1 MKIAVIGGG
10 PAGLYFSIL
19 MKLADSSH
27 QITVYE
33 RNARGNTFGWGV
45 VFSDETINN
54 FLSADPTT
62 SERIS
67 ASLYHWD
74 DIHVYFKEQKI
85 ASSGHGFSGIA
96 RKALLEILTA
106 RAEELGVEIEFG
118 ADVEDFSA
126 LSDKD
131 LIVAADGI
139 FSRTRESYAEFFK
152 PDIDWRHCKYIWMGT
167 EKLFDAFSF
176 FFEKTEFGWF
186 QAHCYRF
193 SEELSTFI
201 VECPEEV
208 WRAAGIDKMSK
219 DEGVKFCEQLF
230 GKYLDGKAL
239 MTNNEHLR
247 GSAAWINFPR
257 VNCERWYHKNIVLL
271 GDSAATAHF
280 SIGSGTK
287 LAMESAICLARM
299 LNESDDLETLLPKY
313 QEERRVEVLKLQS
326 AARNSTE
333 WFENVNLKA
342 KLDPEQ
348 FAYSLLTRS
357 QRVSHENLR
366 VRDKDYLEG
375 VERWFAQKSGT
386 AIQPMTR
393 PPMLAPFQL
402 RGMELVNRIVV
413 SPMDMYSARDGMPGD
428 FHLVHLGARA
438 LGGAGLIFTEMTCVS
453 PEGRISPGCAGIYT
467 DEQAAAWKRIVDFVH
482 SNSPAKVALQLGHC
496 GRKGSTRVAWEGM
509 DLPLE
514 QGNWPVYGPSPIP
527 YSEKNQTPLEM
538 SAADMQKVKDD
549 FVSCAKRGADAGFDM
564 LEVHCAHGYL
574 LSTFISP
581 LCNQRTDDYG
591 GSLENRLRFPLEVF
605 DAVRDVWPKDRPMSV
620 RISATDWV
628 EGGISIEDSIE
639 VARAFDAHG
648 ADIIDV
654 SAGQVSKD
662 QKPVYGRMFQTPF
675 ADRIRAEL
683 GIATMA
689 VGNIFEP
696 DHVNSIL
703 AAGRAD
709 LCLLARPHLADSQ
722 WTLHAAAQ
730 LGYKDQWWPKQY
742 LAGKDQLYRL
752 VERAKAAQE
761 GPI

>member
-1 MKIAVIGGG
+1 MKAAVIGGG
-10 PAGLYFSIL
+10 PGGLYFAIL
-19 MKLADSSH
+19 MKLADPGH
-27 QITVYE
+27 EITVYE
-33 RNARGNTFGWGV
+33 RNPRGSTFGWGV

-54 FLSADPTT
+54 FLSADAVT
-62 SERIS
+62 SERID

-74 DIHVYFKEQKI
+74 DIHVYFKDQLM

-96 RKALLEILTA
+96 RKSLLEILA
-106 RAEELGVEIEFG
+106 ERAEDLGVRLEYGTEIE
-118 ADVEDFSA
+118 DFAA
-126 LSDKD
+126 LSDSD
-131 LIVAADGI
+131 LVVAADGI
-139 FSRTRESYAEFFK
+139 FSRTRERYAEHFK
-152 PDIDWRHCKYIWMGT
+152 PDIDWRKCKYIWMGT

-176 FFEKTEFGWF
+176 FFEETEHGWF

-193 SEELSTFI
+193 SEDLSTFI
-201 VECPEEV
+201 VECPEPV
-208 WRAAGIDKMSK
+208 WRSAGIDRMSK
-219 DEGVKFCEQLF
+219 EEGIAFCERLF
-230 GKYLDGKAL
+230 GKYLDGKPL

-257 VNCERWYHKNIVLL
+257 VNCERWYHDNIVLL

-287 LAMESAICLARM
+287 LAMESSICLARM
-299 LNESDDLETLLPKY
+299 LNESDDLGTTLPAY

-333 WFENVNLKA
+333 WFENVRLKSR
-342 KLDPEQ
+342 LEPEQ

-366 VRDKDYLEG
+366 LRDRDYLEG
-375 VERWFAQKSGT
+375 VERWFSEKAGLKAPSD
-386 AIQPMTR
+386 AC
-393 PPMLAPFQL
+393 PPMFAPFKL
-402 RGMELVNRIVV
+402 REMELSNRVVV
-413 SPMDMYSARDGMPGD
+413 SPMDMYSAEDGVPGD

-438 LGGAGLIFTEMTCVS
+438 LGGAGLIFTEMICVS

-467 DEQAAAWKRIVDFVH
+467 DEQTEAWRRIVDFVH
-482 SNSPAKVALQLGHC
+482 KSSPAKIAIQLGHS

-509 DLPLE
+509 DQPLE
-514 QGNWPVYGPSPIP
+514 KGNWPVYGPSPIP
-527 YSEKNQTPLEM
+527 YAESNQTPLEM
-538 SAADMQKVKDD
+538 SAEDMRKVTQD
-549 FVSCAKRGADAGFDM
+549 FVDCAKRAHSAGFDM

-581 LCNQRTDDYG
+581 LCNTRSDEYG

-605 DAVRDVWPKDRPMSV
+605 DAVRAVWPVEKPMSV

-628 EGGISIEDSIE
+628 EGGITIDDSIE
-639 VARAFDAHG
+639 VARAFEEHG

-662 QKPVYGRMFQTPF
+662 QRPVYGRMFQTPF

-709 LCLLARPHLADSQ
+709 LCMLARPHLANSQ
-722 WTLHAAAQ
+722 WTLHAAAEV
-730 LGYKDQWWPKQY
+730 GYKQQWWPKQY

-761 GPI
+761 DPI